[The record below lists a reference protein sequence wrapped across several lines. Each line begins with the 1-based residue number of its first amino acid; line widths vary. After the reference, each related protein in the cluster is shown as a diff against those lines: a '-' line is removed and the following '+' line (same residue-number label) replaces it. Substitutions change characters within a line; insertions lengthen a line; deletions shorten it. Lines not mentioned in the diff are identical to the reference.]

1 MSADSPPN
9 LPAVHAA
16 AGSQP
21 TAPGAA
27 LAAAAVDRKALA
39 TLQARAALAGWA
51 LASFTEPDGRT
62 SYTLS
67 KWGRPMTL
75 PDLSAV
81 ALHLR
86 RVGAPE

>member
-1 MSADSPPN
+1 MREQQPP
-9 LPAVHAA
+9 
-16 AGSQP
+16 G
-21 TAPGAA
+21 APGATGGAGVCTGPAA
-27 LAAAAVDRKALA
+27 LAEHAKALA

-62 SYTLS
+62 SYSLS
-67 KWGRPMTL
+67 KWGRPLTL
-75 PDLSAV
+75 PDLAAV